1 LFGGTKGSGKLVREP
16 RDIKILRSTPAKG
29 WKAVYAVRGE
39 NGRAKIEE
47 ERISVFALCE
57 DDEGTRFVS
66 GVCQGD
72 GLCVMRDD
80 FVGHFS
86 VKQSRRKIR
95 EAAERFVRT
104 KAQERGEQ
112 I

>member
-1 LFGGTKGSGKLVREP
+1 MSKP
-16 RDIKILRSTPAKG
+16 RDIKILRTTPAKG
-29 WKAVYAVRGE
+29 WKAVYAVRAE

-57 DDEGTRFVS
+57 DDEGNRFVS
-66 GVCQGD
+66 GVRQD
-72 GLCVMRDD
+72 DVLCVMRDD

-86 VKQSRRKIR
+86 VKESRQKIR
-95 EAAERFVRT
+95 EAAERYVRT